1 MNERVKLVPQEGR
14 IGNMYSSY
22 LGWCSQKV
30 TNIMDNAPYIQ
41 VDFSASVVVTS
52 VAVQGFEIN
61 GDNRQPRYVCEFQLA
76 YKDLK
81 SDEFCTINNEYNQS
95 KVRSHNES
103 VFILNTNYEYVEEFY
118 RQ

>member
-1 MNERVKLVPQEGR
+1 
-14 IGNMYSSY
+14 
-22 LGWCSQKV
+22 
-30 TNIMDNAPYIQ
+30 MDNAPYIQ